1 MIRNKSAV
9 FATNSKRIEALGE
22 GISERRKKRQ
32 KGKRERKAAQK
43 TEEEEEEEERRSKPY
58 LCLVLPTSLLLL
70 LTIIGFSS
78 CYPQWVSIAD
88 FSAPHGV
95 RAFSHSRYKVFEQA
109 HRRLLCPRL
118 RQLFSLQQRCSGT
131 IVAWWGGT
139 LAFSH
144 AMHDNPQRITIT
156 LTLRWTGPR
165 PLQRGP
171 ALPQA
176 RTYVQNPSTR
186 RAAASPFLWP
196 QPR

>member
-22 GISERRKKRQ
+22 GISERRKKRK

-58 LCLVLPTSLLLL
+58 LCFVLPTSLLLL

-78 CYPQWVSIAD
+78 CYPQRVSIAD

-131 IVAWWGGT
+131 IVA
-139 LAFSH
+139 
-144 AMHDNPQRITIT
+144 
-156 LTLRWTGPR
+156 
-165 PLQRGP
+165 
-171 ALPQA
+171 
-176 RTYVQNPSTR
+176 
-186 RAAASPFLWP
+186 
-196 QPR
+196 